1 MIFLEDVR
9 GQMSVETF
17 NEIMEE
23 GQLSTNHERL

>member
-17 NEIMEE
+17 YEIMEE